1 MKKLTDKEIIK
12 DLKLK
17 LSHAEKSRDDN
28 YGRYVDEYNKV
39 KSTEVKLKEAQEEYR
54 RIADVRGEL
63 DNRELHRLT
72 EIIRWLIN
80 KDTAI
85 PKEIPPFNRNY

>member
-28 YGRYVDEYNKV
+28 YERYSKEYTKV
-39 KSTEVKLKEAQEEYR
+39 RSLEEDIKELQSKLR
-54 RIADVRGEL
+54 SISDIRGEL
-63 DNRELHRLT
+63 DSRETHKLT

-80 KDTAI
+80 KDTTI
-85 PKEIPPFNRNY
+85 QKEIPPFNRNY